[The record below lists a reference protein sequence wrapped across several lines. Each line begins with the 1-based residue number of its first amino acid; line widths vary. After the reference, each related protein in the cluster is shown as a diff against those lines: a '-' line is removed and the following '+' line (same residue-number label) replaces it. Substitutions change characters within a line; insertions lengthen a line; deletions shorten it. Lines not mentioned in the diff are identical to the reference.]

1 MPLMEDMKWYAVHT
15 RSRHEKQVDAFL
27 IEKGIESFLPLIN
40 MLSRRK
46 DRKKYVDLPL
56 FPGYLFAHVNQ
67 EQLSNVKYTRGVTKI
82 LGSDIDKPTP
92 VPDKQVMDIKVLL
105 ESKVKL
111 DPYPYLQKG
120 TRVRVKAGPLK
131 GVEGILVEKKGNYKI
146 VISIDLM
153 QKGTAAEILISD
165 VEPI

>member
-1 MPLMEDMKWYAVHT
+1 MPLMDMKWYAVHT

-27 IEKGIESFLPLIN
+27 IEKGIESFLPLVTT
-40 MLSRRK
+40 LSRRK

-67 EQLSNVKYTRGVTKI
+67 EQLSDVKYTRGVTKI

-92 VPDKQVMDIKVLL
+92 VPDKQVIDIKILL

-120 TRVRVKAGPLK
+120 ARVRVKTGPLK
-131 GVEGILVEKKGNYKI
+131 DVEGILVEKRGNYKI

>member
-1 MPLMEDMKWYAVHT
+1 MDMKWYAVHT

-27 IEKGIESFLPLIN
+27 VDKGVESFLPLVN

-67 EQLSNVKYTRGVTKI
+67 EQLSDVKYTRGVTKI

-92 VPDKQVMDIKVLL
+92 VPDKQVMDIKILL

-120 TRVRVKAGPLK
+120 TRVRVKTGPLS
-131 GVEGILVEKKGNYKI
+131 GVEGILVEKKDNYKL